1 MALTQREK
9 EYRAFL
15 RSKTWKEF
23 RAGIIKKRGKK
34 CEACGLS
41 VSLRILHLP
50 HKTYVRFGGKE
61 LPKDVV
67 LLCKSCH
74 RLVHKID
81 KQNGMKDLALA
92 TDRVIEY
99 MKRLVLLKALD
110 N

>member
-1 MALTQREK
+1 MLTDRER

-15 RSKTWKEF
+15 RSKVWKEF
-23 RAGIIKKRGKK
+23 RAKIIKERGKK

-41 VSLRILHLP
+41 VTLRVLHLH

-61 LPKDVV
+61 RKSDVV

-81 KQNGMKDLALA
+81 KQNGMKDLALV
-92 TDRVIEY
+92 TDLVIAY
-99 MKRLVLLKALD
+99 MKKLVLLKALD

>member
-15 RSKTWKEF
+15 QSKAWKEF
-23 RAGIIKKRGKK
+23 RAGVIKKRGRK
-34 CEACGLS
+34 CEACGLLT
-41 VSLRILHLP
+41 SLRFLHLH
-50 HKTYVRFGGKE
+50 HKTYERFGGKE
-61 LPKDVV
+61 LQKDVV

-81 KQNGMKDLALA
+81 KQNGMKDLALV
-92 TDRVIEY
+92 TDRVIQY
-99 MKRLVLLKALD
+99 MKRLVLLKAID

>member
-15 RSKTWKEF
+15 HSKVWKEF
-23 RAGIIKKRGKK
+23 RAGIIKKRGKR

-41 VSLRILHLP
+41 VSLRVLHLH

-61 LPKDVV
+61 KPSDVV

-81 KQNGMKDLALA
+81 KQNKGRDLALA

-99 MKRLVLLKALD
+99 MQKLILLKALD